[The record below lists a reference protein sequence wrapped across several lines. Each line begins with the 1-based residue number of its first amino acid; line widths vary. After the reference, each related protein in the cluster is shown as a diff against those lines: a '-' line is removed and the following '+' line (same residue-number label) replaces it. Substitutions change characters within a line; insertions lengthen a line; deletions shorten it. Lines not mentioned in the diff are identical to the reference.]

1 MNFFRFWPKR
11 NAKDSFNKDLI
22 GVDLFCQMTYMS
34 AIATS
39 GLTRSRIFESA
50 SRLPYTS
57 SRYFRDVHFL
67 AQKLNYDYAQACR
80 IVGETAKESEPKAL
94 LLRLS
99 GCVASGEP
107 EANFLA
113 REASVM
119 GEVYGNGYERA
130 VETLRKWTDAYA
142 ALILSAAL
150 VIVVAVVSMMIYPV
164 EPTFVTTLCGL
175 VLMVTALGS
184 WIMHRASPKEV
195 KTHSLP
201 DTSVERKLSR
211 LLVKIF
217 LPATIVV
224 CLFLVLGNMSM
235 GSIMLVAAALLFPPG
250 AVIMWEDR
258 KIDRRDQDIADLLRS
273 LGGVTKAIGTTVSEA
288 LARLDLHSVASLQG
302 GTKRLRDRL
311 GLGIKPELCWY
322 RFIAETGSELVN
334 RSVRTFWDGVSLGGD
349 PQEVGNQSSLF
360 AMRVALLRAKRR
372 MVSSSFTWLCIAMHA
387 AIVSLLVF
395 IYEVMQTF
403 SGALQSMGGAENGVL
418 SEMPSLPS
426 FTFLLGGSQ
435 LELLHSVVIAVI
447 IVLTGANA
455 IAIKVT
461 GGGHSYK
468 FLFFLSITLAISGAC
483 FIFIPDLVAM
493 IFGSLPPMQ

>member
-11 NAKDSFNKDLI
+11 NGKASFNKDLL
-22 GVDLFCQMTYMS
+22 GVDLFCQLTYMS

-39 GLTRSRIFESA
+39 GLTRSQIFENA

-57 SRYFRDVHFL
+57 SRYFKDVHFL
-67 AQKLNYDYAQACR
+67 ARELNYDYAQACR
-80 IVGETAKESEPKAL
+80 VVGETTKEPEPKAL

-99 GCVASGEP
+99 GSVASGEP
-107 EANFLA
+107 EANVLA
-113 REASVM
+113 REAYVM
-119 GEVYGNGYERA
+119 GEVYSNGYQRS

-150 VIVVAVVSMMIYPV
+150 VIVVSVVSMMIYPV
-164 EPTFVTTLCGL
+164 EPTFVITLSGL

-184 WIMHRASPKEV
+184 WIMYRASPKEV

-201 DTSVERKLSR
+201 DISTERKLSR
-211 LLVKIF
+211 LLIQIL
-217 LPATIVV
+217 LPTVVAV
-224 CLFLVLGNMSM
+224 CLLMVWGGMGM
-235 GSIMLVAAALLFPPG
+235 GSIMLAAAVLLLPPG
-250 AVIMWEDR
+250 AVTMWEDR
-258 KIDRRDQDIADLLRS
+258 RIDKRDQDIADLLRS

-288 LARLDLHSVASLQG
+288 LSRLDLHSFVSLQRG
-302 GTKRLRDRL
+302 AKRLRDRL
-311 GLGIKPELCWY
+311 SLGIKPDLCWE

-334 RSVRTFWDGVSLGGD
+334 RSVRTFWDGVSMGGD

-360 AMRVALLRAKRR
+360 AMRVALLRAQRR

-387 AIVSLLVF
+387 AIVGLLVF
-395 IYEVMQTF
+395 IYEVMLTF
-403 SGALQSMGGAENGVL
+403 SGALQGITGIEDEAL
-418 SEMPSLPS
+418 SEMQGLPS

-447 IVLTGANA
+447 VVLTGANA
-455 IAIKVT
+455 VAIKVT

-468 FLFFLSITLAISGAC
+468 FLFYLSITLAISGAC
-483 FIFIPDLVAM
+483 FIFIPDVVAM
-493 IFGSLPPMQ
+493 IFGSLPAIQ

>member
-1 MNFFRFWPKR
+1 
-11 NAKDSFNKDLI
+11 
-22 GVDLFCQMTYMS
+22 MTYMS
-34 AIATS
+34 AVATS
-39 GLTRSRIFESA
+39 GLTRSQIFESA
-50 SRLPYTS
+50 ARLPYTS
-57 SRYFRDVHFL
+57 SRYFKDVHFL

-80 IVGETAKESEPKAL
+80 IVGDATKEPEPKAL

-119 GEVYGNGYERA
+119 GEVYGNGYERS
-130 VETLRKWTDAYA
+130 VETLRKWTDAYT

-164 EPTFVTTLCGL
+164 APTFVITLCGL

-195 KTHSLP
+195 KTHSLA
-201 DTSVERKLSR
+201 DTSAERKLSH

-217 LPATIVV
+217 LPVTALA
-224 CLFLVLGNMSM
+224 CLLMVLGNMSM

-258 KIDRRDQDIADLLRS
+258 KIDNRDQDIAGLLRS
-273 LGGVTKAIGTTVSEA
+273 LGGITKAIGTTVSEA
-288 LARLDLHSVASLQG
+288 LSRLDLRSVASLRG

-311 GLGIKPELCWY
+311 GLGIKPELCWD
-322 RFIAETGSELVN
+322 RFIAETGSELIN

-349 PQEVGNQSSLF
+349 PQEVGNRSSLF

-372 MVSSSFTWLCIAMHA
+372 MVSSSFTWLCITMHA
-387 AIVSLLVF
+387 AIVGLLVF

-403 SGALQSMGGAENGVL
+403 SGALQNMGSVENGAL
-418 SEMPSLPS
+418 GEMPSLPS

-435 LELLHSVVIAVI
+435 LELLHYVVIAVI

-455 IAIKVT
+455 VAIKVT

-468 FLFFLSITLAISGAC
+468 LFFFLSITLAISGAC
-483 FIFIPDLVAM
+483 FIFIPNVVDM